1 MAPKTNQQKFE
12 ESMENISLSEFEKIP
27 CHKNPLEKIELFER
41 EIERMYGDI
50 DNTKMVI
57 NALESQIV
65 VEELKQR
72 VAEAENDHKANQ
84 KKRL

>member
-1 MAPKTNQQKFE
+1 MTREYTSK
-12 ESMENISLSEFEKIP
+12 
-27 CHKNPLEKIELFER
+27 EKIELFER